1 MTQLIENKPRRR
13 ALIAT
18 LLHFSPRR
26 RGFVGRSFSSDIT
39 DDARSAYR
47 CQSFADGAAQVPGE
61 GSLGDKSSAACTDSC
76 LFIALISNRRC
87 CRLEFDVTACKQTT
101 ACVSNRRKSAT
112 YAYRRLSFIS
122 ALTFGFKAKGVAFEF
137 EEERDGD

>member
-18 LLHFSPRR
+18 LLHFSL
-26 RGFVGRSFSSDIT
+26 GGRSFSSDIT

-47 CQSFADGAAQVPGE
+47 CADSP
-61 GSLGDKSSAACTDSC
+61 AACSDSC
-76 LFIALISNRRC
+76 LLIALISNRRSC
-87 CRLEFDVTACKQTT
+87 QLEFDVTACKQTT